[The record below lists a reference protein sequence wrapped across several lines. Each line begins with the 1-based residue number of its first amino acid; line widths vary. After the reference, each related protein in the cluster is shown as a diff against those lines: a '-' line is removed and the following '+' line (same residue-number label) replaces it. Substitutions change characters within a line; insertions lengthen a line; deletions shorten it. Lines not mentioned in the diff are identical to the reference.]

1 MGFLTKMG
9 TILWKDLR
17 AELRTKDILTSMFVF
32 AFLVIVI
39 FNFAFELQ
47 RLEPEAIA
55 PGVLWVAFTFAG
67 VLGLNRSFV
76 LEKDRGCLEGLRL
89 WPVDRGA
96 IYLAKMM
103 GNITF
108 ILLMEAIALPLF
120 LALSNLPLPWELLPI
135 LLLGTIGFA
144 GVGTLFAAISVNT
157 RTREVMLPLLLFPV
171 IVPVIIAAVKATG
184 VVFAGDSLKE
194 AGGWLNLLIS
204 FDAIFLVVAFIT
216 FEYVLEE

>member
-1 MGFLTKMG
+1 MGFLAKVG

-17 AELRTKDILTSMFVF
+17 AELRAKDILTFMFVF

-76 LEKDRGCLEGLRL
+76 LEKDRGCLEGLML
-89 WPVDRGA
+89 CPVDRGA

-103 GNITF
+103 GNIIF
-108 ILLMEAIALPLF
+108 ISLMEAIALPLF

-184 VVFAGDSLKE
+184 VVFAGGSLKE
-194 AGGWLNLLIS
+194 AGSWLNLLIS

>member
-1 MGFLTKMG
+1 MGFLAKVG

-76 LEKDRGCLEGLRL
+76 LEKDKGCLEGLML
-89 WPVDRGA
+89 CPVDRGA

-103 GNITF
+103 GNIIF

-144 GVGTLFAAISVNT
+144 GVGTLFAAMSVNT
-157 RTREVMLPLLLFPV
+157 RTREVMLPVLLFPV

-184 VVFAGDSLKE
+184 VVFAGGSLKE
-194 AGGWLNLLIS
+194 ASGWLNLLIS